1 MSSTIAFRMA
11 SPLRR
16 MSPGT
21 TRVAPRSPVRATNRR
36 VASPSTPA
44 KKADPKRTAA
54 GRHRKASPDNRA
66 KSPAKARTRKRAVPK
81 KQTKRKNPW
90 LVYQQKWLKEHGK
103 TKDWMKKAAKDYQ
116 KEKKSQEKKKPATK
130 RKTTNKKTTRKTTKR
145 KATKRKVTKKK

>member
-1 MSSTIAFRMA
+1 MISTYRMA
-11 SPLRR
+11 SPLRRR

-44 KKADPKRTAA
+44 FLADSKRTAA
-54 GRHRKASPDNRA
+54 KKLTRKTSPDNRA
-66 KSPAKARTRKRAVPK
+66 KSPAKARTRKRAAPK

-116 KEKKSQEKKKPATK
+116 KEKKSQEKKPATK
-130 RKTTNKKTTRKTTKR
+130 RKTT
-145 KATKRKVTKKK
+145 KKK

>member
-1 MSSTIAFRMA
+1 MSSTRSFRMA

-44 KKADPKRTAA
+44 KKSAPKRTAKKPT
-54 GRHRKASPDNRA
+54 RRTSPDNRA
-66 KSPAKARTRKRAVPK
+66 KSPAKARTRKRAAPK
-81 KQTKRKNPW
+81 KQTNRKNPW

-116 KEKKSQEKKKPATK
+116 KEKKDQEKKKPATK
-130 RKTTNKKTTRKTTKR
+130 RKTTKKKTTRKTTKR

>member
-1 MSSTIAFRMA
+1 MSSTKSFRMA

-16 MSPGT
+16 SMSPGT
-21 TRVAPRSPVRATNRR
+21 TRVAPRASRSPRSPVRAANRLYD
-36 VASPSTPA
+36 SPSTPSN
-44 KKADPKRTAA
+44 KPT
-54 GRHRKASPDNRA
+54 RKASPDNRA
-66 KSPAKARTRKRAVPK
+66 KSPAKARTRKRAVQK